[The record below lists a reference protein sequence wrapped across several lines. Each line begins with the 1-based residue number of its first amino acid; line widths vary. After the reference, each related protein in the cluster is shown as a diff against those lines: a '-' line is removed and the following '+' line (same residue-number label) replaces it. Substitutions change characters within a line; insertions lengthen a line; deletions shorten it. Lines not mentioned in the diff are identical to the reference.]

1 MKVDKGHFSR
11 RRIFMGYERFT
22 YIQGMKTYKE
32 YTIDKN
38 VIRQYA
44 KFVENK
50 ICKDIEN
57 QGINVLD
64 LINGVFVM
72 LFSDQYIPIP
82 QIVSFDESYTKLSL
96 ETREKIQEIL
106 INYSEKKLGGK
117 NRY

>member
-1 MKVDKGHFSR
+1 
-11 RRIFMGYERFT
+11 MGYERFT

-38 VIRQYA
+38 LVRKYA

-50 ICKDIEN
+50 ICEDVEN
-57 QGINVLD
+57 QGINVSD

-82 QIVSFDESYTKLSL
+82 QIVSFDESYKNERRNIS
-96 ETREKIQEIL
+96 ESKRRKKERKN
-106 INYSEKKLGGK
+106 NYS
-117 NRY
+117 NNNVINCFVYYYFFTN